1 MIVSPRPRGTP
12 VMERTIFLQHYRVRL
27 RSDGTPRELSRDD
40 AAITYEAVDER
51 SGDPVDLK
59 LIPVETIDSGVRE
72 QLDERARAA
81 QMLRHVN
88 IAKVFDFGRE
98 GGDFVCVSEHLPGE
112 TLAAWVADHGP
123 MPADAVLR
131 VAEQIV
137 SVLSSASFHRLP
149 YPPIQ
154 PSNIIVVPGQTPEG
168 SWPLVKLI
176 NFGLPALSSGPNFQP
191 EDSETREQASSSEKA
206 AHSEQ
211 LADGT
216 KDIRSEI
223 YSLGA
228 TLYFLLTSTA
238 LSPEELQR
246 PAKFSRFP
254 KPMRI
259 LLARM
264 LHRDPDQRPKDL
276 VALAEMIRECL
287 LKIER
292 RRALAE
298 KYGIPYR
305 TTIPRRA
312 DAPPKRFLRVA
323 LPVAAMLLAVAVIA
337 AVLLPEPIGRLVHR
351 AREAKK
357 IGVLIGVPESS
368 PPSAVQNA
376 STTIAPAAV
385 ASQGGNAAV
394 PSANQPPLNAATA
407 SNPPQVASPDLHQTQ
422 TSNAQSQVIG
432 PNAQPQ
438 ATAPSASEATSPA
451 AIAESASS
459 SAEETKSSL
468 EPDGASQPATA
479 SQSSSRAKKKTVAS
493 ASQRRVASARAR
505 MVGITSDGRLIYRT
519 PSGRTTI
526 VAPDSGEDVFIPRRH
541 RRMFIERDE
550 MRAPPPQFEPDYFPY
565 D

>member
-1 MIVSPRPRGTP
+1 
-12 VMERTIFLQHYRVRL
+12 MERTIFLQHYRVRL
-27 RSDGTPRELSRDD
+27 RSDGSPRELSRDG

-51 SGDPVDLK
+51 SREPVDLK
-59 LIPVETIDSGVRE
+59 LIPLESINPGVRE
-72 QLDERARAA
+72 QLEEQARAA

-98 GGDFVCVSEHLPGE
+98 GGNLVCVSEHLPGE
-112 TLAAWVADHGP
+112 TLAAWVAAHGP
-123 MPADAVLR
+123 MPADAALR

-154 PSNIIVVPGQTPEG
+154 PSDIIVVPGQTPEG

-176 NFGLPALSSGPNFQP
+176 NFGLPALSSGPKVQP
-191 EDSETREQASSSEKA
+191 ENSETREQASSSEKA
-206 AHSEQ
+206 ARSEQ
-211 LADGT
+211 LANGT
-216 KDIRSEI
+216 KDIHSEI

-228 TLYFLLTSTA
+228 TLYFLLTSAA
-238 LSPEELQR
+238 LSPEGLQR

-254 KPMRI
+254 KPMRT

-312 DAPPKRFLRVA
+312 EALPKRFLRVA
-323 LPVAAMLLAVAVIA
+323 LPVAAMLLAVGVIA
-337 AVLLPEPIGRLVHR
+337 AVLLPEPISRLVLR

-357 IGVLIGVPESS
+357 IGVLIGIPESS
-368 PPSAVQNA
+368 PPAAVQNA
-376 STTIAPAAV
+376 LTTTPKAFGATV
-385 ASQGGNAAV
+385 ASQGGGAGV
-394 PSANQPPLNAATA
+394 PSASQPSVDAAA
-407 SNPPQVASPDLHQTQ
+407 VSNSPQVSSPDLQQTQ
-422 TSNAQSQVIG
+422 TSNAQSQAAA
-432 PNAQPQ
+432 PN
-438 ATAPSASEATSPA
+438 ASEASSPA
-451 AIAESASS
+451 AIAESSPS
-459 SAEETKSSL
+459 SADATKSSSQ
-468 EPDGASQPATA
+468 PDAASQPATA
-479 SQSSSRAKKKTVAS
+479 GQSASQGKKKTVSS
-493 ASQRRVASARAR
+493 ASPRRVGSMRAR

-526 VAPDSGEDVFIPRRH
+526 VAPDSDQDEFLPRRH
-541 RRMFIERDE
+541 RRAMIDRDE
-550 MRAPPPQFEPDYFPY
+550 TFAPPPRFAPDYFP
-565 D
+565 DD

>member
-1 MIVSPRPRGTP
+1 
-12 VMERTIFLQHYRVRL
+12 MERTIFLQHYRVRL
-27 RSDGTPRELSRDD
+27 RSDGSPRELSRDGT
-40 AAITYEAVDER
+40 AITYEAVDER

-59 LIPVETIDSGVRE
+59 LISVETIDSGVRE
-72 QLDERARAA
+72 RLEERARAA

-98 GGDFVCVSEHLPGE
+98 GGDFVCVSERLPGE
-112 TLAAWVADHGP
+112 TLAAWVGDHGP
-123 MPADAVLR
+123 MPADAALR

-154 PSNIIVVPGQTPEG
+154 PSDIIVVPGQTPEG

-176 NFGLPALSSGPNFQP
+176 NFGLPALSSGPNVQP
-191 EDSETREQASSSEKA
+191 ENSETREQASSSEKA
-206 AHSEQ
+206 AHSDQ

-264 LHRDPDQRPKDL
+264 LHRNPDQRPKDL

-298 KYGIPYR
+298 RYGIPYR

-312 DAPPKRFLRVA
+312 EAPPKRFLRVA
-323 LPVAAMLLAVAVIA
+323 VPVAAMLLAVGVIA
-337 AVLLPEPIGRLVHR
+337 AVLLPEPIGRIVHR
-351 AREAKK
+351 ARETKP

-376 STTIAPAAV
+376 STTTAPAAV
-385 ASQGGNAAV
+385 ASQEGNAAV
-394 PSANQPPLNAATA
+394 PFASQPPVNAATA
-407 SNPPQVASPDLHQTQ
+407 SNPPQVASPDLQQPQT
-422 TSNAQSQVIG
+422 T
-432 PNAQPQ
+432 NAQPQ

-468 EPDGASQPATA
+468 ERDGASQSATA
-479 SQSSSRAKKKTVAS
+479 SQSSSHPKKRTVAS
-493 ASQRRVASARAR
+493 ASQRRVGSARAR
-505 MVGITSDGRLIYRT
+505 MVGITSDGRLIYRL

-526 VAPDSGEDVFIPRRH
+526 VAPDSDQDEVLPRRH
-541 RRMFIERDE
+541 RRAMTDRDE
-550 MRAPPPQFEPDYFPY
+550 TFAPPPRFAPDYFP
-565 D
+565 DD

>member
-1 MIVSPRPRGTP
+1 
-12 VMERTIFLQHYRVRL
+12 MERTIFLQHYRVRL
-27 RSDGTPRELSRDD
+27 RSDGTPREFSRDD

-123 MPADAVLR
+123 MPGDAVLR

-191 EDSETREQASSSEKA
+191 EGSEAREQASSSEKA
-206 AHSEQ
+206 ARSEQ

>member
-1 MIVSPRPRGTP
+1 
-12 VMERTIFLQHYRVRL
+12 MERTIFLQHYRVRL
-27 RSDGTPRELSRDD
+27 RSDGSPRELSRDG

-51 SGDPVDLK
+51 SREPVDLK
-59 LIPVETIDSGVRE
+59 LIPLESINPGVRE
-72 QLDERARAA
+72 QWEEQARAA

-98 GGDFVCVSEHLPGE
+98 GGNLVCVSEHLPGE
-112 TLAAWVADHGP
+112 TLAAWVAAHGP
-123 MPADAVLR
+123 MPADAALR

-154 PSNIIVVPGQTPEG
+154 PSDIIVVPGQTPEG

-176 NFGLPALSSGPNFQP
+176 NFGLPALSSGPKVQP
-191 EDSETREQASSSEKA
+191 ENSETREQASSSEKA
-206 AHSEQ
+206 ARSEQ
-211 LADGT
+211 LANGT
-216 KDIRSEI
+216 KDIHSEI

-228 TLYFLLTSTA
+228 TLYFLLTSAA

-254 KPMRI
+254 KPMRT

-264 LHRDPDQRPKDL
+264 LHRYPDQRPKDL

-312 DAPPKRFLRVA
+312 EAPPKRLLRVA
-323 LPVAAMLLAVAVIA
+323 LPVAAMLLAVGVIA
-337 AVLLPEPIGRLVHR
+337 AVLLPEPISRLVLR

-368 PPSAVQNA
+368 PPAAVQNA
-376 STTIAPAAV
+376 LTTTAPATV
-385 ASQGGNAAV
+385 ASQGGGAGV
-394 PSANQPPLNAATA
+394 PSASQPSVDTATVSNSPQA
-407 SNPPQVASPDLHQTQ
+407 SSPDLQQTQ
-422 TSNAQSQVIG
+422 TSNAQSQAAA
-432 PNAQPQ
+432 PN
-438 ATAPSASEATSPA
+438 ASEASSPA
-451 AIAESASS
+451 AIAESSPS
-459 SAEETKSSL
+459 SADATKSFSQ
-468 EPDGASQPATA
+468 PDVASQPATA
-479 SQSSSRAKKKTVAS
+479 GQSASQGKKKTVSS
-493 ASQRRVASARAR
+493 ASQRRVGLGRAR
-505 MVGITSDGRLIYRT
+505 MVGITSDGRLIYRM
-519 PSGRTTI
+519 PSGRTKV
-526 VAPDSGEDVFIPRRH
+526 VAPDSDQDEFLSRRH
-541 RRMFIERDE
+541 RRAMIDRDE
-550 MRAPPPQFEPDYFPY
+550 IFVPPPRFAPDYFP
-565 D
+565 DD

>member
-1 MIVSPRPRGTP
+1 
-12 VMERTIFLQHYRVRL
+12 MERTIFLQHYRVRL
-27 RSDGTPRELSRDD
+27 RSDGSPRELSRDG

-51 SGDPVDLK
+51 SREPVDLK
-59 LIPVETIDSGVRE
+59 LIPLESINPGVRE
-72 QLDERARAA
+72 QLEEQARAA

-98 GGDFVCVSEHLPGE
+98 GGNLVCVSEHLPGE
-112 TLAAWVADHGP
+112 TLAAWVAAHGP
-123 MPADAVLR
+123 MPADAALR

-154 PSNIIVVPGQTPEG
+154 PSDIIVVPGQTPEG

-176 NFGLPALSSGPNFQP
+176 NFGLPALSSGPKVQP
-191 EDSETREQASSSEKA
+191 ENSETREQASSSEKA
-206 AHSEQ
+206 TRSEQ
-211 LADGT
+211 LANGT
-216 KDIRSEI
+216 KDIHSEI

-228 TLYFLLTSTA
+228 TLYFLLTSAA
-238 LSPEELQR
+238 LSPEGLQR

-254 KPMRI
+254 KPMRT

-312 DAPPKRFLRVA
+312 EALPKRFLRVA
-323 LPVAAMLLAVAVIA
+323 LPVAAMLLAVGVIA
-337 AVLLPEPIGRLVHR
+337 AVLLPEPISRLVLR

-357 IGVLIGVPESS
+357 IGVLIGIPESS
-368 PPSAVQNA
+368 PPAAVQNA
-376 STTIAPAAV
+376 LTTTPKAFGATV
-385 ASQGGNAAV
+385 ASQGGGAGV
-394 PSANQPPLNAATA
+394 PSASQPSVDAAA
-407 SNPPQVASPDLHQTQ
+407 VSNSPQVSSPDLQQTQ
-422 TSNAQSQVIG
+422 TSNAQSQAAA
-432 PNAQPQ
+432 PN
-438 ATAPSASEATSPA
+438 ASEASSPA
-451 AIAESASS
+451 AIAESSPS
-459 SAEETKSSL
+459 SADATKSSSQ
-468 EPDGASQPATA
+468 PDAASQPATA
-479 SQSSSRAKKKTVAS
+479 GQSASQGKKKTVSS
-493 ASQRRVASARAR
+493 ASPRRVGSMRAR

-526 VAPDSGEDVFIPRRH
+526 VAPDSDQDEFLPRRH
-541 RRMFIERDE
+541 RRAMIDRDE
-550 MRAPPPQFEPDYFPY
+550 TFAPPPRFAPDYFP
-565 D
+565 DD

>member
-1 MIVSPRPRGTP
+1 
-12 VMERTIFLQHYRVRL
+12 MERTIFLQHYRVRL

-59 LIPVETIDSGVRE
+59 LIPVETIDSAVRE
-72 QLDERARAA
+72 QLDEQARAA

-112 TLAAWVADHGP
+112 TLAAWVAAHGP
-123 MPADAVLR
+123 MPADAALR

-154 PSNIIVVPGQTPEG
+154 SSDIIVVPGQTPEG

-176 NFGLPALSSGPNFQP
+176 NFGLPALTSGRELKP
-191 EDSETREQASSSEKA
+191 EDSETREQPPSAEQSASPEKL
-206 AHSEQ
+206 AHGMR
-211 LADGT
+211 DV
-216 KDIRSEI
+216 RSEV

-228 TLYFLLTSTA
+228 TLYFLLTGVA
-238 LSPEELQR
+238 LSGEELQR
-246 PAKFSRFP
+246 PPKFSKFP
-254 KPMRI
+254 KPLRS

-264 LHRDPDQRPKDL
+264 LHRNPDERPKDL
-276 VALAEMIRECL
+276 VLLAEMIRECL
-287 LKIER
+287 QKLER
-292 RRALAE
+292 RRALAD
-298 KYGIPYR
+298 KYGLPYR

-312 DAPPKRFLRVA
+312 EAPPRRLLRIA

-376 STTIAPAAV
+376 STTTAPAAV

-394 PSANQPPLNAATA
+394 PSANQPPVNATTA

-438 ATAPSASEATSPA
+438 ATAPNGSKATSSA
-451 AIAESASS
+451 AIAENSS
-459 SAEETKSSL
+459 EGETKSAA
-468 EPDGASQPATA
+468 EATTEAQPSTA
-479 SQSSSRAKKKTVAS
+479 SQSSSHAKKKTVAS
-493 ASQRRVASARAR
+493 ASQHRVGSAHAR

-519 PSGRTTI
+519 ASGRTTI
-526 VAPDSGEDVFIPRRH
+526 VAPDSDQDEFLPRRH
-541 RRMFIERDE
+541 RRAMIDRDE
-550 MRAPPPQFEPDYFPY
+550 TFAPPPRFEPGYLPD

>member
-27 RSDGTPRELSRDD
+27 RSNGTPRELSRDD

-72 QLDERARAA
+72 QLDDQARAA
-81 QMLRHVN
+81 QMLHHVN

-112 TLAAWVADHGP
+112 TLAAWVAAHGP
-123 MPADAVLR
+123 MPADAALR

-154 PSNIIVVPGQTPEG
+154 SSDIIVVPGQTPEG

-176 NFGLPALSSGPNFQP
+176 NFGLPALTSGRERKPD
-191 EDSETREQASSSEKA
+191 DSETREQSTSAEQSASPEKL
-206 AHSEQ
+206 AHGMR
-211 LADGT
+211 DV
-216 KDIRSEI
+216 RSEV

-228 TLYFLLTSTA
+228 TLYFLLTGVA
-238 LSPEELQR
+238 LSGEELQR
-246 PAKFSRFP
+246 PPKFSKFP
-254 KPMRI
+254 KPLRS

-264 LHRDPDQRPKDL
+264 LHRNPDQRPKDL
-276 VALAEMIRECL
+276 VLLAEMIRECL
-287 LKIER
+287 QKHER
-292 RRALAE
+292 RRALAD
-298 KYGIPYR
+298 KYGLPYR

-323 LPVAAMLLAVAVIA
+323 VPVAAMLLAAAVIA
-337 AVLLPEPIGRLVHR
+337 AVLLQEPIGRLMHR
-351 AREAKK
+351 ARETKP

-376 STTIAPAAV
+376 STTTPKAFGAPL

-394 PSANQPPLNAATA
+394 PSANQPPVNVATA
-407 SNPPQVASPDLHQTQ
+407 SNLPQVASPDLHQTQ
-422 TSNAQSQVIG
+422 TLNAQSQVIG

-438 ATAPSASEATSPA
+438 ATAPNGSEATSSA
-451 AIAESASS
+451 AITENTS
-459 SAEETKSSL
+459 EGETKSSA
-468 EPDGASQPATA
+468 EASTEAQPSTA
-479 SQSSSRAKKKTVAS
+479 SQSSS
-493 ASQRRVASARAR
+493 
-505 MVGITSDGRLIYRT
+505 
-519 PSGRTTI
+519 
-526 VAPDSGEDVFIPRRH
+526 H
-541 RRMFIERDE
+541 
-550 MRAPPPQFEPDYFPY
+550 
-565 D
+565 

>member
-1 MIVSPRPRGTP
+1 
-12 VMERTIFLQHYRVRL
+12 MERTIFLQHYRVRL
-27 RSDGTPRELSRDD
+27 RSDGTPREFSRDD

-123 MPADAVLR
+123 MPGDAVLR

-264 LHRDPDQRPKDL
+264 LHRDPDQRPEDL

-526 VAPDSGEDVFIPRRH
+526 IAPDSGEDEFIPRRH

-550 MRAPPPQFEPDYFPY
+550 MRASPPQFEPDYFPY

>member
-1 MIVSPRPRGTP
+1 
-12 VMERTIFLQHYRVRL
+12 
-27 RSDGTPRELSRDD
+27 
-40 AAITYEAVDER
+40 VDER

-59 LIPVETIDSGVRE
+59 LIPVEAIDSGVRE
-72 QLDERARAA
+72 RLEEQARAA

-98 GGDFVCVSEHLPGE
+98 GGDFVCVLEHLPGE

-137 SVLSSASFHRLP
+137 SVLSSASFHRLR

-154 PSNIIVVPGQTPEG
+154 PSDIIVVPGQTPEG

-191 EDSETREQASSSEKA
+191 EDSETGEQASSSEKA
-206 AHSEQ
+206 ARSEQ

-264 LHRDPDQRPKDL
+264 LDRDPDQRPKDL

-312 DAPPKRFLRVA
+312 EAPPKRFLRVA
-323 LPVAAMLLAVAVIA
+323 VPVAAMLLAAAVIA
-337 AVLLPEPIGRLVHR
+337 AVLLPEPIGKLMHR
-351 AREAKK
+351 ARETKP

-376 STTIAPAAV
+376 STTTAPAAV

-394 PSANQPPLNAATA
+394 PSANQPPVNAAMA
-407 SNPPQVASPDLHQTQ
+407 SNPSQVASPDRHQTQ

-438 ATAPSASEATSPA
+438 PTAPSASEATSPA

-479 SQSSSRAKKKTVAS
+479 SQSSSHAKKKTVGS
-493 ASQRRVASARAR
+493 ASQRRVGSARAR
-505 MVGITSDGRLIYRT
+505 MVGITSDGRLIYRL
-519 PSGRTTI
+519 PSGSTRV
-526 VAPDSGEDVFIPRRH
+526 VAPDSDEGESVPRRH
-541 RRMFIERDE
+541 SRVFNDRDE
-550 MRAPPPQFEPDYFPY
+550 MRAPPPRFEPDYFP
-565 D
+565 DD

>member
-1 MIVSPRPRGTP
+1 
-12 VMERTIFLQHYRVRL
+12 MERTIFLQHYRVRL

-191 EDSETREQASSSEKA
+191 EDSETGEQASSSEKA
-206 AHSEQ
+206 ARSEQ

-312 DAPPKRFLRVA
+312 EAPPKRFLRVA
-323 LPVAAMLLAVAVIA
+323 LPVAAMLLAAAVIA
-337 AVLLPEPIGRLVHR
+337 AVLLPEPIGRLMHR

-376 STTIAPAAV
+376 STTTAPAAV

-438 ATAPSASEATSPA
+438 ATAPNRSEATSSA
-451 AIAESASS
+451 AIAENSS
-459 SAEETKSSL
+459 EGETKSSA
-468 EPDGASQPATA
+468 EASTEAQPSTA
-479 SQSSSRAKKKTVAS
+479 SQSSSHAKKKTVAS
-493 ASQRRVASARAR
+493 ASQRRVGSARAR

-526 VAPDSGEDVFIPRRH
+526 VAPDSGEDEFIPRRH

>member
-1 MIVSPRPRGTP
+1 
-12 VMERTIFLQHYRVRL
+12 MERTIFLQHYRVRL
-27 RSDGTPRELSRDD
+27 RSDGSPRELSRDG

-51 SGDPVDLK
+51 SREPVDLK
-59 LIPVETIDSGVRE
+59 LIPLESINPGVRE
-72 QLDERARAA
+72 QLEEQARAA

-98 GGDFVCVSEHLPGE
+98 GGNLVCVSEHLPGE
-112 TLAAWVADHGP
+112 TLAAWVAAHGP
-123 MPADAVLR
+123 MPADAALR

-154 PSNIIVVPGQTPEG
+154 PSDIIVVPGQTPEG

-176 NFGLPALSSGPNFQP
+176 NFGLPALSSGPKVQP
-191 EDSETREQASSSEKA
+191 ENSETREQAASSEKA
-206 AHSEQ
+206 ARSEQ
-211 LADGT
+211 LANGT
-216 KDIRSEI
+216 KDIHSEI

-228 TLYFLLTSTA
+228 TLYFLLTSAA

-254 KPMRI
+254 KPMRT

-312 DAPPKRFLRVA
+312 EAPPKRFLRVA
-323 LPVAAMLLAVAVIA
+323 LPVAAMLLAVGVIA
-337 AVLLPEPIGRLVHR
+337 AVLLPEPISRLVLR

-368 PPSAVQNA
+368 PPAAVQNA
-376 STTIAPAAV
+376 LTTTPTAFGATV
-385 ASQGGNAAV
+385 ASQGGGTGV
-394 PSANQPPLNAATA
+394 PSASQPSVDTATVSNSPQA
-407 SNPPQVASPDLHQTQ
+407 SSPDLQQTQ
-422 TSNAQSQVIG
+422 TSNAQSQAAA
-432 PNAQPQ
+432 PN
-438 ATAPSASEATSPA
+438 ASEASSPA
-451 AIAESASS
+451 AIAESSPS
-459 SAEETKSSL
+459 SADATKSFSQ
-468 EPDGASQPATA
+468 PDVASQPATA
-479 SQSSSRAKKKTVAS
+479 GQSASQGKKKTVSS
-493 ASQRRVASARAR
+493 ASQRRVGSGRAR
-505 MVGITSDGRLIYRT
+505 MVGITSDGRLIYRM
-519 PSGRTTI
+519 PSGRTKV
-526 VAPDSGEDVFIPRRH
+526 VAPDSDQDEILSRRH
-541 RRMFIERDE
+541 RRAMIDRDE
-550 MRAPPPQFEPDYFPY
+550 IFVPPPRFAPDYFP
-565 D
+565 DD

>member
-1 MIVSPRPRGTP
+1 
-12 VMERTIFLQHYRVRL
+12 MERTIFLQHYRVRL
-27 RSDGTPRELSRDD
+27 RSDGSPRELSRDGT
-40 AAITYEAVDER
+40 AITYEAVDER
-51 SGDPVDLK
+51 TGDPVDLK
-59 LIPVETIDSGVRE
+59 LIPVQSTHPGARE
-72 QLDERARAA
+72 QLEEQGRAA
-81 QMLRHVN
+81 QMLRHIN
-88 IAKVFDFGRE
+88 IAKVFDFGHE

-112 TLAAWVADHGP
+112 TLAAWVAAHGP
-123 MPADAVLR
+123 MPADASLR

-154 PSNIIVVPGQTPEG
+154 PSDIIIVPGQTPEG

-176 NFGLPALSSGPNFQP
+176 NFGLPTLRPGPELKL
-191 EDSETREQASSSEKA
+191 EDLETREQASSSEKA
-206 AHSEQ
+206 AISEQ
-211 LADGT
+211 LAHET
-216 KDIRSEI
+216 RDIRSEV

-228 TLYFLLTSTA
+228 TLYFLLTGVA
-238 LSPEELQR
+238 LSATELQQ
-246 PAKFSRFP
+246 PPTFSKFP
-254 KPMRI
+254 KPMRT

-264 LHRDPDQRPKDL
+264 LHRNADQRPKDL
-276 VALAEMIRECL
+276 VVLAEMIRECL

-292 RRALAE
+292 RRALAD

-312 DAPPKRFLRVA
+312 EAPPKRFLRVA
-323 LPVAAMLLAVAVIA
+323 VPVAAMLLAVGVIA

-351 AREAKK
+351 ARETKPV
-357 IGVLIGVPESS
+357 GVLIGVPESS
-368 PPSAVQNA
+368 PPPAVQNA
-376 STTIAPAAV
+376 STTTPKVFGAPLASQGENAAV
-385 ASQGGNAAV
+385 AFTS
-394 PSANQPPLNAATA
+394 QPPVNAATA
-407 SNPPQVASPDLHQTQ
+407 SNPPQVASPDLQQPQT
-422 TSNAQSQVIG
+422 T
-432 PNAQPQ
+432 NAQPQ

-479 SQSSSRAKKKTVAS
+479 SQSSSHAKKKTVAS
-493 ASQRRVASARAR
+493 ASQRRVGSARAR

-526 VAPDSGEDVFIPRRH
+526 VAPDSGEDEFIPRRH

>member
-1 MIVSPRPRGTP
+1 
-12 VMERTIFLQHYRVRL
+12 MERTIFLQHYRVRL
-27 RSDGTPRELSRDD
+27 RSDGSPRELSRDG

-51 SGDPVDLK
+51 SREPVDLK
-59 LIPVETIDSGVRE
+59 LIPLESINPGVRE
-72 QLDERARAA
+72 QLEEQARAA

-98 GGDFVCVSEHLPGE
+98 GGNLVCVSEHLPGE
-112 TLAAWVADHGP
+112 TLAAWVAAHGP
-123 MPADAVLR
+123 MPADAALR

-154 PSNIIVVPGQTPEG
+154 PSDIIVVPGQTPEG

-176 NFGLPALSSGPNFQP
+176 NFGLPALSSGPKVQP
-191 EDSETREQASSSEKA
+191 ENSETREQASSSEKA
-206 AHSEQ
+206 ARSEQ
-211 LADGT
+211 LANGT
-216 KDIRSEI
+216 KDIHSEI

-228 TLYFLLTSTA
+228 TLYFLLTSAA

-254 KPMRI
+254 KPMRT

-312 DAPPKRFLRVA
+312 EAPPKRFLRVA
-323 LPVAAMLLAVAVIA
+323 LPVAAMLLAVGVIA
-337 AVLLPEPIGRLVHR
+337 AVLLPDPISRLVLR

-368 PPSAVQNA
+368 PPAAVQNA
-376 STTIAPAAV
+376 LTTTPKAFGATV
-385 ASQGGNAAV
+385 ASQGGGAGV
-394 PSANQPPLNAATA
+394 PSASQPSVNAAA
-407 SNPPQVASPDLHQTQ
+407 VSNSPQVSSPDLQQTQ
-422 TSNAQSQVIG
+422 TSNAQSQAAA
-432 PNAQPQ
+432 PN
-438 ATAPSASEATSPA
+438 ASEASSPA
-451 AIAESASS
+451 AIAESSPS
-459 SAEETKSSL
+459 SADATKSSSQ
-468 EPDGASQPATA
+468 PDVASQPATA
-479 SQSSSRAKKKTVAS
+479 GQSASQGKKKTVSS
-493 ASQRRVASARAR
+493 ASQRRVGSGRAR
-505 MVGITSDGRLIYRT
+505 MVGITSDGRLIYRM
-519 PSGRTTI
+519 PSGRTTV
-526 VAPDSGEDVFIPRRH
+526 VAPDSDQDEFLSRRH
-541 RRMFIERDE
+541 RRAMIDREEMF
-550 MRAPPPQFEPDYFPY
+550 APPPRFAPDYFP
-565 D
+565 DD